1 LTAVHGPTG
10 GVDAADA
17 GRLGPISVL
26 VVDDSP
32 EILGMF
38 QMMLHESSDPGA
50 YAVDTAPSGEAA
62 VALLEDHVYD
72 LVLTDL
78 KMGGLDGLAV
88 LAAARE
94 RSPRTTVVLMTGYA
108 SLDTALKAIR
118 GGAYDYL
125 TKPFTLAELEV
136 LLANVTDRIRMRRE
150 HALLVREL
158 EDAYRAIA
166 ALQDAADAPEGHG
179 RAAPPGALP
188 AEPERRAE
196 ALAAYRAADWTPER
210 ARERLAALYHQGAL
224 DPEAFERLTA
234 VVPRRPTVA

>member
-1 LTAVHGPTG
+1 VHGPPHS
-10 GVDAADA
+10 ADPA
-17 GRLGPISVL
+17 DPARLGPISVL
-26 VVDDSP
+26 VVDDSA
-32 EILGMF
+32 EILAMF
-38 QMMLHESSDPGA
+38 QMMLHETADRGR
-50 YAVDTAPSGEAA
+50 YTVDTAPSGEAA

-94 RSPRTTVVLMTGYA
+94 RSPRTTVILMTGYA

-118 GGAYDYL
+118 GGAYDYI

-136 LLANVTDRIRMRRE
+136 MLANVTDRIRMRRE

-158 EDAYRAIA
+158 EDAYRVIA
-166 ALQDAADAPEGHG
+166 AFQDAAGSGGGGASGGAEPHG
-179 RAAPPGALP
+179 AVPV
-188 AEPERRAE
+188 EPERRAE

-210 ARERLAALYHQGAL
+210 ARERLAALFEQGAL
-224 DPEAFERLTA
+224 GPEAFERLTA
-234 VVPRRPTVA
+234 LVPRGPTVA

>member
-1 LTAVHGPTG
+1 VRGRSSDIA
-10 GVDAADA
+10 DAAWH
-17 GRLGPISVL
+17 GPISVL

-32 EILGMF
+32 EILAMF
-38 QMMLHESSDPGA
+38 QTMLHDAVDPRG

-62 VALLEDHVYD
+62 VALLETCVYD

-88 LAAARE
+88 LKAARE
-94 RSPRTTVVLMTGYA
+94 RSPRTLVVLMTGYA

-158 EDAYRAIA
+158 EDAYRVIA
-166 ALQDAADAPEGHG
+166 ALQDAATGAPADGPGRTEPHG
-179 RAAPPGALP
+179 AVPP
-188 AEPERRAE
+188 EPERRAE
-196 ALAAYRAADWTPER
+196 ALAAYRAADWNPER
-210 ARERLAALYHQGAL
+210 ARERLAALFDQGAL
-224 DPEAFERLTA
+224 GPEAFERLTA
-234 VVPRRPTVA
+234 LVPRGPTVA

>member
-1 LTAVHGPTG
+1 MHGPG
-10 GVDAADA
+10 DAADA
-17 GRLGPISVL
+17 ARLGPISVL

-38 QMMLHESSDPGA
+38 QTLLQGSADAGG

-62 VALLEDHVYD
+62 VALLETCVYD

-88 LAAARE
+88 LEAARA

-108 SLDTALKAIR
+108 SLDTALQAIR

-136 LLANVTDRIRMRRE
+136 LLANVADRIRMRRE

-166 ALQDAADAPEGHG
+166 ALQDACGDPGADARRPAG
-179 RAAPPGALP
+179 PPGAVP

-210 ARERLAALYHQGAL
+210 ARERLAALFDQGAL
-224 DPEAFERLTA
+224 GREAFERLSA
-234 VVPRRPTVA
+234 LVPRRPTVA